1 MSISLDQQ
9 SENVIK
15 FVFDAYPI
23 WDLPNYIKTFVDH
36 LFWSYVKLFWNQI
49 KGLKLVFLPCFLH
62 DISKKILLTSHS
74 IDWPN
79 FVIWLSLLLEI
90 PGIMC
95 IQKESSRGVLRK
107 RCSENIQQ
115 TYRRTSMSKCNFNK
129 VVLHSPVNLLH
140 IFRTPFPNS
149 FSERRL
155 LCIVLIYFPVCDVI
169 NYRINLNILIKL
181 CT

>member
-1 MSISLDQQ
+1 MSDGLWQYHEDIPNNNMWIPSQ
-9 SENVIK
+9 SNSGQKYRKNIYWNTLIIYGIDFLLTWLASWVIT
-15 FVFDAYPI
+15 
-23 WDLPNYIKTFVDH
+23 NST
-36 LFWSYVKLFWNQI
+36 
-49 KGLKLVFLPCFLH
+49 VFLPCFLH
-62 DISKKILLTSHS
+62 DISKKIFLTSHS

-79 FVIWLSLLLEI
+79 FVVWLSLLLEI

-155 LCIVLIYFPVCDVI
+155 LCIVLGHSEYGRQNSMFQE
-169 NYRINLNILIKL
+169 
-181 CT
+181 